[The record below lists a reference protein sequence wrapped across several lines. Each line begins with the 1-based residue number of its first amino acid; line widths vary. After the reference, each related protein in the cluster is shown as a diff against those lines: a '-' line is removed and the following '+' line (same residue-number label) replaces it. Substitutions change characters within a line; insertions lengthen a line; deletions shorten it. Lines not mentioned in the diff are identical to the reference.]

1 MTENSKESQKAQ
13 EKKNVFSKIKETI
26 DDKEE
31 QLEILGT
38 FIRLG
43 VMVWAGFI
51 ISLNYVSFP
60 GLSKDGGPKDITF
73 IASVF
78 TGCLATFS
86 VDVGKKKK
94 EGKDGSKPSAA
105 IPTQILRIDI
115 GSTAA
120 GDRDLASRGSRV
132 IHVHSDFQTLR
143 FKLPDTG
150 IYFENFEFG
159 ICVLPSTI
167 LIFYFCCD

>member
-1 MTENSKESQKAQ
+1 MTENLKESSKTQ
-13 EKKNVFSKIKETI
+13 EKNNVFSKIKESI

-60 GLSKDGGPKDITF
+60 GLAKDGGPKDITF

-94 EGKDGSKPSAA
+94 DGKDGSKPPSSSSL
-105 IPTQILRIDI
+105 PTQILRIEQAPI
-115 GSTAA
+115 KIVTETSPKKN
-120 GDRDLASRGSRV
+120 V
-132 IHVHSDFQTLR
+132 
-143 FKLPDTG
+143 
-150 IYFENFEFG
+150 
-159 ICVLPSTI
+159 
-167 LIFYFCCD
+167 

>member
-94 EGKDGSKPSAA
+94 EGKDGSKSPSSSSL
-105 IPTQILRIDI
+105 PTQILRIEQAPI
-115 GSTAA
+115 KIVTESTSKK
-120 GDRDLASRGSRV
+120 DV
-132 IHVHSDFQTLR
+132 
-143 FKLPDTG
+143 
-150 IYFENFEFG
+150 
-159 ICVLPSTI
+159 
-167 LIFYFCCD
+167 

>member
-1 MTENSKESQKAQ
+1 MSEQKSKNPLQKLK
-13 EKKNVFSKIKETI
+13 EKF

-31 QLEILGT
+31 QLEVLGT

-51 ISLNYVSFP
+51 ISLNYISFP
-60 GLSKDGGPKDITF
+60 GMSKDNSPKDITF

-94 EGKDGSKPSAA
+94 EDKKESVANNASTSQTIIVRQEPLK
-105 IPTQILRIDI
+105 II
-115 GSTAA
+115 GATVV
-120 GDRDLASRGSRV
+120 DPK
-132 IHVHSDFQTLR
+132 T
-143 FKLPDTG
+143 KT
-150 IYFENFEFG
+150 
-159 ICVLPSTI
+159 
-167 LIFYFCCD
+167 

>member
-94 EGKDGSKPSAA
+94 ESKDGSKPSSS
-105 IPTQILRIDI
+105 IPTQILRIEQAPI
-115 GSTAA
+115 KIVTESTSKK
-120 GDRDLASRGSRV
+120 DV
-132 IHVHSDFQTLR
+132 
-143 FKLPDTG
+143 
-150 IYFENFEFG
+150 
-159 ICVLPSTI
+159 
-167 LIFYFCCD
+167 

>member
-1 MTENSKESQKAQ
+1 MTENSKESQKTPQ
-13 EKKNVFSKIKETI
+13 KKNVFSKIKDTL

-94 EGKDGSKPSAA
+94 EGKDGSTTSTA
-105 IPTQILRIDI
+105 IPTQILRIEQAPI
-115 GSTAA
+115 KIVTESTSKK
-120 GDRDLASRGSRV
+120 DV
-132 IHVHSDFQTLR
+132 
-143 FKLPDTG
+143 
-150 IYFENFEFG
+150 
-159 ICVLPSTI
+159 
-167 LIFYFCCD
+167 

>member
-38 FIRLG
+38 FNRLG

-94 EGKDGSKPSAA
+94 EGKDGSKSSPS
-105 IPTQILRIDI
+105 IPTQILRIEQAPIKKVTD
-115 GSTAA
+115 ST
-120 GDRDLASRGSRV
+120 S
-132 IHVHSDFQTLR
+132 
-143 FKLPDTG
+143 K
-150 IYFENFEFG
+150 
-159 ICVLPSTI
+159 
-167 LIFYFCCD
+167 

>member
-1 MTENSKESQKAQ
+1 MEATKDKQ
-13 EKKNVFSKIKETI
+13 EPKKNPITKLKEAM

-60 GLSKDGGPKDITF
+60 GLAKDGGPKDITF

-78 TGCLATFS
+78 TGCLATFN
-86 VDVGKKKK
+86 VTPGGKKKK
-94 EGKDGSKPSAA
+94 DDKVGGSTASV
-105 IPTQILRIDI
+105 PTQIIRIEQAPLKI
-115 GSTAA
+115 T
-120 GDRDLASRGSRV
+120 
-132 IHVHSDFQTLR
+132 T
-143 FKLPDTG
+143 DTKK
-150 IYFENFEFG
+150 N
-159 ICVLPSTI
+159 V
-167 LIFYFCCD
+167 

>member
-1 MTENSKESQKAQ
+1 MEATKEKQESK
-13 EKKNVFSKIKETI
+13 NPLSKLKEVI

-60 GLSKDGGPKDITF
+60 GLAKDGGPKDITF

-94 EGKDGSKPSAA
+94 DGKDGSKPSS
-105 IPTQILRIDI
+105 IPTQIIRIEQAPLKI
-115 GSTAA
+115 T
-120 GDRDLASRGSRV
+120 
-132 IHVHSDFQTLR
+132 T
-143 FKLPDTG
+143 DTKK
-150 IYFENFEFG
+150 N
-159 ICVLPSTI
+159 V
-167 LIFYFCCD
+167 

>member
-1 MTENSKESQKAQ
+1 MTENLKESSKTQ
-13 EKKNVFSKIKETI
+13 EKKNVFSKIKESI

-60 GLSKDGGPKDITF
+60 GLAKDGGPKDITF

-94 EGKDGSKPSAA
+94 EDKEGAKPSS
-105 IPTQILRIDI
+105 IPTQTIRIEQAPLRI
-115 GSTAA
+115 T
-120 GDRDLASRGSRV
+120 
-132 IHVHSDFQTLR
+132 T
-143 FKLPDTG
+143 DTKK
-150 IYFENFEFG
+150 N
-159 ICVLPSTI
+159 V
-167 LIFYFCCD
+167 

>member
-1 MTENSKESQKAQ
+1 MEAAKEKQ
-13 EKKNVFSKIKETI
+13 EPKKNPISKLKEAI

-51 ISLNYVSFP
+51 ISLNYITFP
-60 GLSKDGGPKDITF
+60 GLAKDGGPKDITF

-94 EGKDGSKPSAA
+94 ESKEGSKTSSSA
-105 IPTQILRIDI
+105 IPTQIIRIEQAPLKI
-115 GSTAA
+115 T
-120 GDRDLASRGSRV
+120 
-132 IHVHSDFQTLR
+132 T
-143 FKLPDTG
+143 DTKK
-150 IYFENFEFG
+150 N
-159 ICVLPSTI
+159 V
-167 LIFYFCCD
+167 

>member
-1 MTENSKESQKAQ
+1 MSEQKSKNPLQKLK
-13 EKKNVFSKIKETI
+13 EKI

-31 QLEILGT
+31 QLEKLGT

-51 ISLNYVSFP
+51 ISLNYISLP
-60 GLSKDGGPKDITF
+60 GMAKDNSPKDITF

-94 EGKDGSKPSAA
+94 EDKEQKP
-105 IPTQILRIDI
+105 QQ
-115 GSTAA
+115 
-120 GDRDLASRGSRV
+120 LAQSDNTYQTIRV
-132 IHVHSDFQTLR
+132 ETPIKIVGASVVDPKT
-143 FKLPDTG
+143 KT
-150 IYFENFEFG
+150 
-159 ICVLPSTI
+159 
-167 LIFYFCCD
+167 

>member
-1 MTENSKESQKAQ
+1 MSETKSINPLQKLKEK
-13 EKKNVFSKIKETI
+13 F

-31 QLEILGT
+31 QLEILVT

-51 ISLNYVSFP
+51 ISLNYISFP
-60 GLSKDGGPKDITF
+60 GMSKDNSPKDITF

-94 EGKDGSKPSAA
+94 EDKDDKPK
-105 IPTQILRIDI
+105 Q
-115 GSTAA
+115 
-120 GDRDLASRGSRV
+120 LAQSDNSYQTIRV
-132 IHVHSDFQTLR
+132 ETPIKIVGATVVDP
-143 FKLPDTG
+143 KLKA
-150 IYFENFEFG
+150 
-159 ICVLPSTI
+159 
-167 LIFYFCCD
+167 

>member
-1 MTENSKESQKAQ
+1 MEAAKEKQ
-13 EKKNVFSKIKETI
+13 EPKKNPISKLKEAI

-51 ISLNYVSFP
+51 ISLNYITFP
-60 GLSKDGGPKDITF
+60 GLAKDGGPKDITF

-94 EGKDGSKPSAA
+94 ESKEGSKSSSSA
-105 IPTQILRIDI
+105 IPTQIIRIEQAPLKI
-115 GSTAA
+115 T
-120 GDRDLASRGSRV
+120 
-132 IHVHSDFQTLR
+132 T
-143 FKLPDTG
+143 DTKK
-150 IYFENFEFG
+150 N
-159 ICVLPSTI
+159 V
-167 LIFYFCCD
+167 

>member
-94 EGKDGSKPSAA
+94 EGKDGSKPPSA
-105 IPTQILRIDI
+105 IPTQVLRIEQAPI
-115 GSTAA
+115 KIVTESTSKK
-120 GDRDLASRGSRV
+120 DV
-132 IHVHSDFQTLR
+132 
-143 FKLPDTG
+143 
-150 IYFENFEFG
+150 
-159 ICVLPSTI
+159 
-167 LIFYFCCD
+167 

>member
-1 MTENSKESQKAQ
+1 MTENSKESPKTQ
-13 EKKNVFSKIKETI
+13 EKKNVFTKIKENI

-60 GLSKDGGPKDITF
+60 GLAKDGGPKDITF

-94 EGKDGSKPSAA
+94 DGKDGSKPPSSSSL
-105 IPTQILRIDI
+105 PTQILRIEQAPI
-115 GSTAA
+115 KIVTETSPKKN
-120 GDRDLASRGSRV
+120 V
-132 IHVHSDFQTLR
+132 
-143 FKLPDTG
+143 
-150 IYFENFEFG
+150 
-159 ICVLPSTI
+159 
-167 LIFYFCCD
+167 